1 MRVASETL
9 VPAMVPL
16 KLIGSL
22 ILSAGPRVFFG
33 TKKGLG
39 LELDN

>member
-9 VPAMVPL
+9 VSAKVPL

-22 ILSAGPRVFFG
+22 ILSAGPRVFLEQKGFG
-33 TKKGLG
+33 SRA
-39 LELDN
+39 